1 VSEQAVATAQGGLA
15 RAEESLAVAIAADG
29 PVTVAKGEP
38 VFDTPKP
45 DEALKTAETV
55 RRDVKAAQV
64 RADVAHGV
72 TTLDWTE
79 YVPLMSAVFQPFTQ
93 NPPSLVQPQFGWQAQ
108 AVLTVPFYEG
118 GLRYGQMHERR
129 ALADS
134 ADAQLENTLRQAKS
148 EVRAAF
154 EAVKHADEALLAAR
168 ESAKQAA
175 EALDLANVSYQA
187 GATTNLEVID
197 AERRARDAETQV
209 AVAEDAAR
217 QARLDVL
224 AASGRFP

>member
-1 VSEQAVATAQGGLA
+1 
-15 RAEESLAVAIAADG
+15 
-29 PVTVAKGEP
+29 VTVAKGEP
-38 VFDTPKP
+38 AFETPAP
-45 DEALKTAETV
+45 EEAERSTEAA
-55 RRDVKAAQV
+55 RRDVKAAKV
-64 RADVAHGV
+64 KAEVTRAS
-72 TTLDWTE
+72 TRLDWAD
-79 YVPLMSAVFQPFTQ
+79 YVPLLTAIFQPFTQ
-93 NPPSLVQPQFGWQAQ
+93 NPPTLAQPLAGWQAQ
-108 AVLTVPFYEG
+108 VVLTVPLYEG
-118 GLRYGQMHERR
+118 GLRYGQAHERR

-134 ADAQLENTLRQAKS
+134 AEAQLENVLRQAKS

-154 EAVKHADEALLAAR
+154 TTVQHADEALAAAR
-168 ESAKQAA
+168 DSAKEAA
-175 EALDLANVSYQA
+175 EALELANISYQA